1 MIGRDFVQVC
11 VETAAIRD
19 GTPSIYPQRSPT
31 AGALPGLLAR
41 SLGIVDGLLVGALL
55 STAALIGA
63 VALWARALAGP
74 AAAVAAA
81 VLVVGFAP
89 LTVLPRFVHFYP
101 EVIAALTGCMALC
114 ALALRWPGRAS
125 ALLAGLGLAAALLVD
140 GRGLLWVLA
149 GLPVAVAG
157 ARRWSILTL
166 AAVAASYPLAARL
179 LPARTPRLETQIA
192 WFVEDLGGTAPP
204 LAPTASQFLWGHSA
218 LSDLPATIGYLLSAA
233 APMAP
238 GNAALRALHVDPW
251 LPVLGLG
258 LLAAA
263 WGLRQTPQRLGAL
276 LLTAM
281 PFVAALY
288 GAATGQ
294 ISPRHLAMAWPF
306 APVVLG
312 IGLAA
317 VIRIHPAALGGLC
330 LAAVL
335 GVKALGFDGSFQQT
349 PDIDALL
356 AAHPDADPAVVDGF
370 AFNDPACRAAIE
382 ADLDAGHPWG
392 SRLYR
397 RWPPAR

>member
-1 MIGRDFVQVC
+1 MQVC
-11 VETAAIRD
+11 IETAAIRD
-19 GTPSIYPQRSPT
+19 GTPSIYPQRTPT
-31 AGALPGLLAR
+31 AGALPGLLSR

-55 STAALIGA
+55 STAAVIGA

-114 ALALRWPGRAS
+114 VVALRWPGWAS
-125 ALLAGLGLAAALLVD
+125 ALLAGVGVSAALLID
-140 GRGLLWVLA
+140 GRGLLWALA
-149 GLPVAVAG
+149 GLPVAVIG
-157 ARRWSILTL
+157 ARRWSLLTL
-166 AAVAASYPLAARL
+166 AVVAASYPLAGRL
-179 LPARTPRLETQIA
+179 LPARTPRLETQVA
-192 WFVEDLGGTAPP
+192 WFVQDLGGAAPP
-204 LAPTASQFLWGHSA
+204 LVRQESQFLWGHSA
-218 LSDLPATIGYLLSAA
+218 LSDLPATIGYLLSAS

-238 GNAALRALHVDPW
+238 GNAALRALHVEPW
-251 LPVLGLG
+251 LPVLALG
-258 LLAAA
+258 LLAAL
-263 WGLRQTPQRLGAL
+263 WGLRQTPWRLGAL
-276 LLTAM
+276 LLTVL
-281 PFVAALY
+281 PFAAALY

-317 VIRIHPAALGGLC
+317 VVRTHPAVLGGLC
-330 LAAVL
+330 LAVVL
-335 GVKALGFDGSFQQT
+335 ALKVLGFDGAFQQT

-370 AFNDPACRAAIE
+370 AFNDSDCRAALE